1 MPLLN
6 YTTTIKPER
15 TAGEIQGKLAK
26 AGASKILIEYGRD
39 GYPTGLSFII
49 DTQFGPRPFKLPVVA
64 EPVYAVLRKQY
75 SNGQVPKRYVDMAQA
90 RRVAWRITKDWLD
103 AQLALIETEMVPLE
117 QVMLPYMTT
126 DTGKTVFEALKDS
139 QLKLPAGSDP
149 HVIEATEVS
158 A

>member
-26 AGASKILIEYGRD
+26 AGASKILTEYARD

-64 EPVYAVLRKQY
+64 EPVYSVLRKQHA
-75 SNGQVPKRYVDMAQA
+75 SGQVPRRYVDMAQA

-126 DTGKTVFEALKDS
+126 DSGQTVFEALKET
-139 QLKLPAGSDP
+139 QLKLPASQDGRI
-149 HVIEATEVS
+149 IEAIE